1 MKKLIFTTLL
11 ATLAA
16 GFSLTLSAADKPA
29 ACPAAKKSCCEA
41 PAGKAYADCN
51 KAKAADCAKPKAD
64 CCKKPDAATCD
75 KDKKDKAACTKSAE
89 SCPKCAAGKTA
100 ATANA
105 ASDTCPVSGEKL
117 GSMGEPYVHTHK
129 EAGKSDVSVSL
140 CCKMCVKSFEKNAAK
155 HLATLAAN

>member
-16 GFSLTLSAADKPA
+16 GFSLTLSAVDKPA

-41 PAGKAYADCN
+41 PAGKASADCD

-64 CCKKPDAATCD
+64 CCKKAADACCT
-75 KDKKDKAACTKSAE
+75 KDKKDKAACRKPADACTK
-89 SCPKCAAGKTA
+89 CDAGKTTTA
-100 ATANA
+100 ANT
-105 ASDTCPVSGEKL
+105 ASDICPVSGEKL

-155 HLATLAAN
+155 HLASLAAN